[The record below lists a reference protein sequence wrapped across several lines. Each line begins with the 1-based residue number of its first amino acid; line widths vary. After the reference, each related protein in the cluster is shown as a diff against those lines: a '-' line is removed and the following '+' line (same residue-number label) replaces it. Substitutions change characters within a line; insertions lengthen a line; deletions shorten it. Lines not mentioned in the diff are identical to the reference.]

1 MVSEKDNRELTWR
14 GRAIHDLE
22 APDAHISLAHYFLRF
37 EELETEILIA
47 LERANASF
55 EKGNFRV
62 ETVGRGWCPPLIDA
76 TQ

>member
-1 MVSEKDNRELTWR
+1 MVSEKDSRVLTWR
-14 GRAIHDLE
+14 EKAIHDLE
-22 APDAHISLAHYFLRF
+22 APDAHISLTYYFLRF

-55 EKGNFRV
+55 EKGDFCV